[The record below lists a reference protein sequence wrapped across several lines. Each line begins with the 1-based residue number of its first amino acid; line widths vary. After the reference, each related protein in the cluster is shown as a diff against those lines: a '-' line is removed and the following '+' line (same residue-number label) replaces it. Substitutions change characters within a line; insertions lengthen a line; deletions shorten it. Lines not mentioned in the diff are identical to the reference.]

1 MSGSIFNKF
10 NRFVADL
17 ANGVHNLGSNQL
29 RVMLTNTAPVATN
42 GLRADITEIAA
53 AGGYAAG
60 GFAVTVTSSAQTGGV
75 HRLIADD
82 ILVTPSGAG
91 FGPFRYAV
99 LYNDTAANDPLIGWW
114 DRGSSVT
121 VAPPD
126 TFTLDLSATNGVL
139 QIT

>member
-82 ILVTPSGAG
+82 IVVTPSAPG

-114 DRGSSVT
+114 DRGSSVS

>member
-17 ANGVHNLGSNQL
+17 ANGVHNLGSHQL
-29 RVMLTNTAPVATN
+29 RVMLTNTAPVATS

-60 GFAVTVTSSAQTGGV
+60 GFPVTVTSSAQIGGV
-75 HRLIADD
+75 HKLIADD
-82 ILVTPSGAG
+82 IVVTPTGAG

-114 DRGSSVT
+114 DRGSSVI

-126 TFTLDLSATNGVL
+126 TLNLDLSAVNGVL
-139 QIT
+139 QIS

>member
-1 MSGSIFNKF
+1 MSGSIFNRF
-10 NRFVADL
+10 NSFVADL

-60 GFAVTVTSSAQTGGV
+60 GFAVTVTSSAQAAGV
-75 HRLIADD
+75 YRLIADD
-82 ILVTPSGAG
+82 ILVTPSAPG

-99 LYNDTAANDPLIGWW
+99 LYNDTAVNDPLIGWW
-114 DRGSSVT
+114 DRGSSVSA
-121 VAPPD
+121 APPD
-126 TFTLDLSATNGVL
+126 NFVLDLSPTNGVFS
-139 QIT
+139 IT